1 MLRKP
6 HLCWHLGTDVT
17 NRCLWLAL
25 QGKDKCFVQFVSFVG
40 IQRLK
45 NSNSAGSVFQLVYA
59 LLYRLLLLG
68 VHNGS
73 PRWDWK
79 AAWTGWM
86 GWGQQGQG
94 LRAEFN
100 AMHKLSHS
108 KLLE

>member
-1 MLRKP
+1 MLAS
-6 HLCWHLGTDVT
+6 GD
-17 NRCLWLAL
+17 RC
-25 QGKDKCFVQFVSFVG
+25 DKQMLMVGFTGERQMFLFSFVG

-59 LLYRLLLLG
+59 LLYWLLLLG
-68 VHNGS
+68 VHDGS

>member
-1 MLRKP
+1 MFL
-6 HLCWHLGTDVT
+6 
-17 NRCLWLAL
+17 
-25 QGKDKCFVQFVSFVG
+25 FSFVG

-59 LLYRLLLLG
+59 LLYWLLLLG
-68 VHNGS
+68 VHDGS

-79 AAWTGWM
+79 ASWTGWM

-94 LRAEFN
+94 LVHGIELSP
-100 AMHKLSHS
+100 KLSHS